1 MAKSILQP
9 LLFLSISVVTFL
21 VCYLLAI
28 TVQVGTIAEGGVSL
42 ILIVMFLSF
51 LIHWVMF
58 IPSYL
63 FQTEKFYD
71 LTGSVTYLSVVWFVF
86 LSTYQS
92 ISLNFGNLILVLL
105 ISIWTIRLG
114 LFLFMRIHK
123 AGEDKRFRTI
133 KTSASQFFMTFTLS
147 GLWVTLC
154 SMCALVA
161 ISSPEGLV
169 MNALTYVG
177 IILFIIGF
185 GIEIVADNQKTAF
198 RSIEANKDSFITS
211 GLWSKSR
218 HPNYFGE
225 VLLWFAIAVI
235 SFSSLEGLQ
244 LITLISPVFTYILLV
259 YVSGVRMLED
269 MNDKKWAD
277 NEQYKS
283 YKKNTPMLFPKL

>member
-1 MAKSILQP
+1 MKVITNIL
-9 LLFLSISVVTFL
+9 ISVLSFAISYGIAHLTGSVI
-21 VCYLLAI
+21 VKNAVLLAY
-28 TVQVGTIAEGGVSL
+28 V
-42 ILIVMFLSF
+42 
-51 LIHWVMF
+51 IHWIAYV
-58 IPSYL
+58 PAYL

-133 KTSASQFFMTFTLS
+133 KTSASQFFMTFTIS

-244 LITLISPVFTYILLV
+244 LITLISPIFTYILLV

-269 MNDKKWAD
+269 MNDKKWAND
-277 NEQYKS
+277 EQYKS

>member
-1 MAKSILQP
+1 MKVITNIL
-9 LLFLSISVVTFL
+9 ISVLSFAISYGIAHLTGSVI
-21 VCYLLAI
+21 VKNAVLLAY
-28 TVQVGTIAEGGVSL
+28 V
-42 ILIVMFLSF
+42 
-51 LIHWVMF
+51 IHWIAY
-58 IPSYL
+58 IPAYI

-235 SFSSLEGLQ
+235 SYSSLEGLQ

-277 NEQYKS
+277 DEQYKS

>member
-1 MAKSILQP
+1 MKVITNIL
-9 LLFLSISVVTFL
+9 ISVLSFAFSYGIAHLTGSVI
-21 VCYLLAI
+21 VKNAVLLAY
-28 TVQVGTIAEGGVSL
+28 V
-42 ILIVMFLSF
+42 
-51 LIHWVMF
+51 IHWIAY
-58 IPSYL
+58 IPAYI

-86 LSTYQS
+86 LSTYKS

-123 AGEDKRFRTI
+123 AGEDKRFRSI

-169 MNALTYVG
+169 MNALTYIG

-185 GIEIVADNQKTAF
+185 GIEIIADNQKTAF

>member
-1 MAKSILQP
+1 MKVMTNIL
-9 LLFLSISVVTFL
+9 ISVLSFAFSYGIAYLTGSVI
-21 VCYLLAI
+21 VKNAVLLAY
-28 TVQVGTIAEGGVSL
+28 V
-42 ILIVMFLSF
+42 
-51 LIHWVMF
+51 IHWIAY
-58 IPSYL
+58 IPAYM

-86 LSTYQS
+86 LSTYKS

-277 NEQYKS
+277 DEKYKS
-283 YKKNTPMLFPKL
+283 YKENTPMLFPKL

>member
-1 MAKSILQP
+1 MKVITNIL
-9 LLFLSISVVTFL
+9 ISVLSFAISYGIAHLTGSVI
-21 VCYLLAI
+21 VKNAVLLAY
-28 TVQVGTIAEGGVSL
+28 V
-42 ILIVMFLSF
+42 
-51 LIHWVMF
+51 IHWIAY
-58 IPSYL
+58 IPAYV

-133 KTSASQFFMTFTLS
+133 KTSASQFFMTFTIS

-225 VLLWFAIAVI
+225 VLLWF
-235 SFSSLEGLQ
+235 
-244 LITLISPVFTYILLV
+244 P
-259 YVSGVRMLED
+259 
-269 MNDKKWAD
+269 
-277 NEQYKS
+277 
-283 YKKNTPMLFPKL
+283 

>member
-1 MAKSILQP
+1 MKVITNIL
-9 LLFLSISVVTFL
+9 ISVLSFAISYGIAHLTGSVI
-21 VCYLLAI
+21 VKNAVLLAY
-28 TVQVGTIAEGGVSL
+28 V
-42 ILIVMFLSF
+42 
-51 LIHWVMF
+51 IHWIAY
-58 IPSYL
+58 IPAYL

-133 KTSASQFFMTFTLS
+133 KTSASQFFMTFTIS

-244 LITLISPVFTYILLV
+244 LITLISPIFTYILLV

>member
-1 MAKSILQP
+1 MKVMTNIL
-9 LLFLSISVVTFL
+9 ISVLSFAFSYGIAYLTGSVI
-21 VCYLLAI
+21 VKNAVLLAY
-28 TVQVGTIAEGGVSL
+28 V
-42 ILIVMFLSF
+42 
-51 LIHWVMF
+51 IHWIAY
-58 IPSYL
+58 IPAYL

-86 LSTYQS
+86 LYTYKS

>member
-1 MAKSILQP
+1 MKVITNIL
-9 LLFLSISVVTFL
+9 ISVLSFAISYGIAHLTGSVI
-21 VCYLLAI
+21 VKNAVLLAY
-28 TVQVGTIAEGGVSL
+28 V
-42 ILIVMFLSF
+42 
-51 LIHWVMF
+51 IHWIAY
-58 IPSYL
+58 IPAYV
-63 FQTEKFYD
+63 FKTEKFYD

-133 KTSASQFFMTFTLS
+133 KTSASQFFMTFTIS

-225 VLLWFAIAVI
+225 VWLWFALAVI

-277 NEQYKS
+277 DEQYKS

>member
-1 MAKSILQP
+1 MKVITNIL
-9 LLFLSISVVTFL
+9 ISVLSFAISYGIAHLTGSVI
-21 VCYLLAI
+21 VKNAVLLAY
-28 TVQVGTIAEGGVSL
+28 V
-42 ILIVMFLSF
+42 
-51 LIHWVMF
+51 IHWIAY
-58 IPSYL
+58 IPAYL

-244 LITLISPVFTYILLV
+244 LVTLISPVFTYILLV

>member
-1 MAKSILQP
+1 MKVITNIL
-9 LLFLSISVVTFL
+9 ISVLSFAFSYGIAHLTGSVI
-21 VCYLLAI
+21 VKNAVLLAY
-28 TVQVGTIAEGGVSL
+28 V
-42 ILIVMFLSF
+42 
-51 LIHWVMF
+51 IHWIAY
-58 IPSYL
+58 IPAYM

-86 LSTYQS
+86 LSTYKS

-123 AGEDKRFRTI
+123 AGEDKRFRSI

-244 LITLISPVFTYILLV
+244 LITLISPIFTYILLV

-277 NEQYKS
+277 DEQYKS

>member
-1 MAKSILQP
+1 MKVITNIL
-9 LLFLSISVVTFL
+9 ISVLSFAISYGIAHLTGSVI
-21 VCYLLAI
+21 VKNAVLLAY
-28 TVQVGTIAEGGVSL
+28 V
-42 ILIVMFLSF
+42 
-51 LIHWVMF
+51 IHWIAY
-58 IPSYL
+58 IPAYV

-133 KTSASQFFMTFTLS
+133 KTSASQFFMTFTIS

-244 LITLISPVFTYILLV
+244 LVTLISPIFTYILLV

-277 NEQYKS
+277 DEQYKS

>member
-1 MAKSILQP
+1 MKWITNIL
-9 LLFLSISVVTFL
+9 ISVLSFAISYGIAYLTGSVI
-21 VCYLLAI
+21 VKNAVLLAF
-28 TVQVGTIAEGGVSL
+28 V
-42 ILIVMFLSF
+42 
-51 LIHWVMF
+51 IHWVAY
-58 IPSYL
+58 IPAYL

-133 KTSASQFFMTFTLS
+133 KTSASQFFMTFTIS

-244 LITLISPVFTYILLV
+244 LITLISPIFTYILLV

-277 NEQYKS
+277 DEQYKS

>member
-1 MAKSILQP
+1 MKVITNIL
-9 LLFLSISVVTFL
+9 ISVLSFAFSYGIAHLTGSVI
-21 VCYLLAI
+21 VKNAVLLAY
-28 TVQVGTIAEGGVSL
+28 V
-42 ILIVMFLSF
+42 
-51 LIHWVMF
+51 IHWIAY
-58 IPSYL
+58 IPAYM

-86 LSTYQS
+86 LSTYKS

-277 NEQYKS
+277 DEQYKS

>member
-1 MAKSILQP
+1 MKVIINIL
-9 LLFLSISVVTFL
+9 ISVLSFAFSYGIAHLTGSIIVKNA
-21 VCYLLAI
+21 VLLAY
-28 TVQVGTIAEGGVSL
+28 V
-42 ILIVMFLSF
+42 
-51 LIHWVMF
+51 IHWIAY
-58 IPSYL
+58 IPAYI

-154 SMCALVA
+154 SMCARVA

-235 SFSSLEGLQ
+235 SYSSLEGLQ

-277 NEQYKS
+277 DEQYKS

>member
-1 MAKSILQP
+1 MKVITNIL
-9 LLFLSISVVTFL
+9 ISVLSFAISYGIAHLTGSVI
-21 VCYLLAI
+21 VKNAVLLAY
-28 TVQVGTIAEGGVSL
+28 V
-42 ILIVMFLSF
+42 
-51 LIHWVMF
+51 IHWIAY
-58 IPSYL
+58 IPAYL

-86 LSTYQS
+86 LSTYKS

-133 KTSASQFFMTFTLS
+133 KTSASQFFMTFTIS

>member
-1 MAKSILQP
+1 MKVITNIL
-9 LLFLSISVVTFL
+9 ISVLSFAISYGIAHLTGSVI
-21 VCYLLAI
+21 VKNAVLLAY
-28 TVQVGTIAEGGVSL
+28 V
-42 ILIVMFLSF
+42 
-51 LIHWVMF
+51 IHWIAY
-58 IPSYL
+58 IPAYV

-277 NEQYKS
+277 DENYKS
-283 YKKNTPMLFPKL
+283 YKENTPMLFPKL

>member
-1 MAKSILQP
+1 MTG
-9 LLFLSISVVTFL
+9 SVIVKNA
-21 VCYLLAI
+21 VLLAY
-28 TVQVGTIAEGGVSL
+28 V
-42 ILIVMFLSF
+42 
-51 LIHWVMF
+51 IHWVAY
-58 IPSYL
+58 IPAYML
-63 FQTEKFYD
+63 QTEKFYD
-71 LTGSVTYLSVVWFVF
+71 LTGSITYLFVVWFVF
-86 LSTYQS
+86 LSSYQS
-92 ISLNFGNLILVLL
+92 ISLNFGNLILVLF
-105 ISIWTIRLG
+105 ISVWTIRLG
-114 LFLFMRIHK
+114 VFLFMRIHK

-161 ISSPEGLV
+161 ISSSEGIV
-169 MNALTYVG
+169 MNVLTYIG

-185 GIEIVADNQKTAF
+185 SIEVIADNQKTAF

-244 LITLISPVFTYILLV
+244 LVTLISPLFTYILLV

-269 MNDKKWAD
+269 MNDQKWAND
-277 NEQYKS
+277 ESYKS
-283 YKKNTPMLFPKL
+283 YKKSTPMLFPKL

>member
-1 MAKSILQP
+1 MKVITNIL
-9 LLFLSISVVTFL
+9 ISVLSFAISYGIAHLTGSVI
-21 VCYLLAI
+21 VKNAVLLAY
-28 TVQVGTIAEGGVSL
+28 V
-42 ILIVMFLSF
+42 
-51 LIHWVMF
+51 IHWIAY
-58 IPSYL
+58 IPAYV

-133 KTSASQFFMTFTLS
+133 KTSASQFFMTFTIS

-244 LITLISPVFTYILLV
+244 LVTLISPVFTYILLV

>member
-1 MAKSILQP
+1 MKVITNIL
-9 LLFLSISVVTFL
+9 ISVLSFAISYGIAHLTGSVI
-21 VCYLLAI
+21 VKNAVLLAY
-28 TVQVGTIAEGGVSL
+28 V
-42 ILIVMFLSF
+42 
-51 LIHWVMF
+51 IHWIAY
-58 IPSYL
+58 IPAYM

-86 LSTYQS
+86 LSTYKS

-123 AGEDKRFRTI
+123 AGEDKRFRSI

-185 GIEIVADNQKTAF
+185 GIEIIADNQKTAF
-198 RSIEANKDSFITS
+198 RSIESNKDSFITS

-277 NEQYKS
+277 DENYKS
-283 YKKNTPMLFPKL
+283 YKENTPMLFPKL

>member
-1 MAKSILQP
+1 MKVITNIL
-9 LLFLSISVVTFL
+9 ISVLSFAFSYGIAHLTGSVI
-21 VCYLLAI
+21 VKNAVLLAY
-28 TVQVGTIAEGGVSL
+28 V
-42 ILIVMFLSF
+42 
-51 LIHWVMF
+51 IHWIAY
-58 IPSYL
+58 IPAYM

-133 KTSASQFFMTFTLS
+133 KTSASQFFMTFTIS

-198 RSIEANKDSFITS
+198 RSIESNKDSFITS

-277 NEQYKS
+277 DEQYKS

>member
-1 MAKSILQP
+1 MKVITNIL
-9 LLFLSISVVTFL
+9 ISVLSFAFSYGIAHLTGSVI
-21 VCYLLAI
+21 VKNAVLLAY
-28 TVQVGTIAEGGVSL
+28 V
-42 ILIVMFLSF
+42 
-51 LIHWVMF
+51 IHWIAY
-58 IPSYL
+58 IPAYM

-86 LSTYQS
+86 LSTYKS

-198 RSIEANKDSFITS
+198 RSIKSNKDSFITS

>member
-1 MAKSILQP
+1 MKVITNIL
-9 LLFLSISVVTFL
+9 ISVLSFAFSYGIAHLTGSVI
-21 VCYLLAI
+21 VKNAVLLAY
-28 TVQVGTIAEGGVSL
+28 V
-42 ILIVMFLSF
+42 
-51 LIHWVMF
+51 IHWIAY
-58 IPSYL
+58 IPAYM

-86 LSTYQS
+86 LSTYKS

-123 AGEDKRFRTI
+123 AGEDKRFRSI

-169 MNALTYVG
+169 MNALTYIG

-185 GIEIVADNQKTAF
+185 GIEIIADNQKTAF

>member
-1 MAKSILQP
+1 MKVITNIL
-9 LLFLSISVVTFL
+9 ISVLSFAISYGIAHLTGSVI
-21 VCYLLAI
+21 VKNAVLLAY
-28 TVQVGTIAEGGVSL
+28 V
-42 ILIVMFLSF
+42 
-51 LIHWVMF
+51 IHWIAY
-58 IPSYL
+58 IPAYV

-169 MNALTYVG
+169 MNALTYFG

-259 YVSGVRMLED
+259 YISGVRMLED

-277 NEQYKS
+277 NEKYKS
-283 YKKNTPMLFPKL
+283 YKRNTPMLFPKL

>member
-1 MAKSILQP
+1 MKVITNIL
-9 LLFLSISVVTFL
+9 ISVLSFAISYGIAHLTGSVI
-21 VCYLLAI
+21 VKNAVLLAY
-28 TVQVGTIAEGGVSL
+28 V
-42 ILIVMFLSF
+42 
-51 LIHWVMF
+51 IHWIAY
-58 IPSYL
+58 IPAYL

-133 KTSASQFFMTFTLS
+133 KTSASQFFMTFTIS

-244 LITLISPVFTYILLV
+244 LITLISPIFTYILLV

-277 NEQYKS
+277 DENYKS
-283 YKKNTPMLFPKL
+283 YKENTPMLFPKL

>member
-1 MAKSILQP
+1 MKVIINIL
-9 LLFLSISVVTFL
+9 ISVLSFAISYGIAHLTGSVI
-21 VCYLLAI
+21 VKNAVLLAY
-28 TVQVGTIAEGGVSL
+28 V
-42 ILIVMFLSF
+42 
-51 LIHWVMF
+51 IHWIAY
-58 IPSYL
+58 IPAYV

-133 KTSASQFFMTFTLS
+133 KTSASQFFMTFTIS

-277 NEQYKS
+277 DENYKT
-283 YKKNTPMLFPKL
+283 YKENTPMLFPKL

>member
-1 MAKSILQP
+1 MKVITNIL
-9 LLFLSISVVTFL
+9 ISVLSFAFSYGIAHLTGSIIVKNA
-21 VCYLLAI
+21 VLLAY
-28 TVQVGTIAEGGVSL
+28 V
-42 ILIVMFLSF
+42 
-51 LIHWVMF
+51 IHWIAY
-58 IPSYL
+58 IPAYI

-71 LTGSVTYLSVVWFVF
+71 LTGSVTYLSVVCFVF

-235 SFSSLEGLQ
+235 SYSSLEGLQ

-277 NEQYKS
+277 DEQYKS

>member
-1 MAKSILQP
+1 MKVIINIL
-9 LLFLSISVVTFL
+9 ISVLSFAISYGIAHLTGSVI
-21 VCYLLAI
+21 VKNAVLLAY
-28 TVQVGTIAEGGVSL
+28 V
-42 ILIVMFLSF
+42 
-51 LIHWVMF
+51 IHWIAY
-58 IPSYL
+58 IPAYL

-277 NEQYKS
+277 DEKYKS
-283 YKKNTPMLFPKL
+283 YKENTPMLFPKL

>member
-1 MAKSILQP
+1 MKVTTNIL
-9 LLFLSISVVTFL
+9 ISVLSFAFSYGIAHLTGSVI
-21 VCYLLAI
+21 VKNAVLLAY
-28 TVQVGTIAEGGVSL
+28 V
-42 ILIVMFLSF
+42 
-51 LIHWVMF
+51 IHWIAY
-58 IPSYL
+58 IPAYM

-86 LSTYQS
+86 LYTYKS

>member
-1 MAKSILQP
+1 MKWITNIL
-9 LLFLSISVVTFL
+9 ISVLSFAISYGIAYLTGSVI
-21 VCYLLAI
+21 VKNAVLLAY
-28 TVQVGTIAEGGVSL
+28 V
-42 ILIVMFLSF
+42 
-51 LIHWVMF
+51 IHWVAY
-58 IPSYL
+58 IPAYL

-86 LSTYQS
+86 LSSYQS

-133 KTSASQFFMTFTLS
+133 KTSASQFFMTFTIS

-244 LITLISPVFTYILLV
+244 LITLISPIFTYILLV

-277 NEQYKS
+277 DEQYKS

>member
-1 MAKSILQP
+1 MKVITNIL
-9 LLFLSISVVTFL
+9 ISVLSFAISYGIAHLTGSVI
-21 VCYLLAI
+21 VKNAVLLAY
-28 TVQVGTIAEGGVSL
+28 V
-42 ILIVMFLSF
+42 
-51 LIHWVMF
+51 IHWIAY
-58 IPSYL
+58 IPAYL

-105 ISIWTIRLG
+105 ISTWTIRLG

-133 KTSASQFFMTFTLS
+133 KTSASQFFMTFTIS

-244 LITLISPVFTYILLV
+244 LITLISPIFTYILLV

-277 NEQYKS
+277 DEQYKS

>member
-1 MAKSILQP
+1 MKVITNIL
-9 LLFLSISVVTFL
+9 ISVLSFAFSYGIAHLTGSVI
-21 VCYLLAI
+21 VKNAVLLAY
-28 TVQVGTIAEGGVSL
+28 V
-42 ILIVMFLSF
+42 
-51 LIHWVMF
+51 IHWIAY
-58 IPSYL
+58 IPAYI

-86 LSTYQS
+86 LSTYKS

-198 RSIEANKDSFITS
+198 RSIESNKDSFITS

>member
-1 MAKSILQP
+1 MKVIINIL
-9 LLFLSISVVTFL
+9 ISVLSFAISYGIAHLTGSVI
-21 VCYLLAI
+21 VKNAVLLAY
-28 TVQVGTIAEGGVSL
+28 V
-42 ILIVMFLSF
+42 
-51 LIHWVMF
+51 IHWIAY
-58 IPSYL
+58 IPAYV

-244 LITLISPVFTYILLV
+244 LITLISPIFTYILLV

-277 NEQYKS
+277 DEQYKS